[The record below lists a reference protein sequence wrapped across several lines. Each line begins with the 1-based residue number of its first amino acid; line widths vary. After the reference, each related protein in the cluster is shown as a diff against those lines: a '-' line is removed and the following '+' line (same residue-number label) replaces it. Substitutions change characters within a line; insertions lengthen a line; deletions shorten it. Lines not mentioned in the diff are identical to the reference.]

1 MLLKSTNNRFSEV
14 FPGFFFQ
21 TGKLIQKNKI
31 KKKNLTNL
39 FFLFLKPVKTFF
51 LFLNKSSVI
60 NY

>member
-39 FFLFLKPVKTFF
+39 FFFVFKAGKNFF
-51 LFLNKSSVI
+51 FVFK
-60 NY
+60 